1 MLNIKTDRKLKEEA
15 QKTAKALGLPLS
27 LVINQYLKEFIH
39 ERRVEFS
46 EPLAPNVKTQ
56 KLLEKIKKDIQ
67 KRKNLSPVFSSADE
81 AIKHL
86 NS

>member
-1 MLNIKTDRKLKEEA
+1 
-15 QKTAKALGLPLS
+15 
-27 LVINQYLKEFIH
+27 
-39 ERRVEFS
+39 
-46 EPLAPNVKTQ
+46 VKTQ